1 VKILTLTL
9 ATVMLVGLALA
20 ALLSSCGGSAEVSLL
35 TEKTFSEGT
44 TAEVRVRSAAMEPTL
59 HCAKGEGFGC
69 EGDAADRLLVQVPA
83 RPIERGNIVAFKAPK
98 LARSECGAGGV
109 FIMRAVGLPGDVW
122 KLRDGFSY
130 VNRRKLEEPYVRPA
144 SRDSQSLTLA
154 DLPPRHT
161 FTRIPPDRYLVMGD
175 NRNSSC
181 DSRWWGLVPRANIVG
196 TVVQNLRPRH

>member
-1 VKILTLTL
+1 MKALSVVL
-9 ATVMLVGLALA
+9 ATVMLVCFALA
-20 ALLSSCGGSAEVSLL
+20 AVLSGCGGSSDVSVL

-83 RPIERGNIVAFKAPK
+83 RTIKRGNIVAFRTPK
-98 LARSECGAGGV
+98 LARHECGSGGV
-109 FIMRAVGLPGDVW
+109 FIMRTVGLPGDVW
-122 KLRDGFSY
+122 NLRDGFSY
-130 VNRRKLEEPYVRPA
+130 INGRKLEEPYVRPA
-144 SRDSQSLTLA
+144 SRDTQTLTLA

-161 FTRIPPDRYLVMGD
+161 FTRIPPGRYLLMGD

-181 DSRWWGLVPRANIVG
+181 DSRRWGLVPRANILG
-196 TVVQNLRPRH
+196 TVLQNLRPRH